1 MGSIPDGVIQI
12 ILRLNPSG
20 RNCGPGIDSA
30 FNRNEYQESSLG
42 GKGGR
47 CVRLTTL
54 PPSCAVEKFWK
65 LQTPGALWIYFF
77 FFWCLYGGIFS
88 KLVYILK
95 MDLYGPKHVTL
106 IWFSKTASCLT
117 GICNFTQTCSG
128 DKRHFTF
135 EIIA

>member
-1 MGSIPDGVIQI
+1 MSNLASDLKFLEIFVT
-12 ILRLNPSG
+12 
-20 RNCGPGIDSA
+20 
-30 FNRNEYQESSLG
+30 QEDLH
-42 GKGGR
+42 
-47 CVRLTTL
+47 
-54 PPSCAVEKFWK
+54 
-65 LQTPGALWIYFF
+65 F